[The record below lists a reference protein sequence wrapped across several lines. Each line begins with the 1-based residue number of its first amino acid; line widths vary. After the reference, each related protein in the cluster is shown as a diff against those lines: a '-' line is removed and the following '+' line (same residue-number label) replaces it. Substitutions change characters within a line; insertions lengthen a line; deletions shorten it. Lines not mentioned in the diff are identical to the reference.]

1 MAAPS
6 TSLVARSSTRRPPWV
21 ARWGRVLLVA
31 TLLVAAFDTPVL
43 GADRLKDISSVSG
56 VRNNQLIGYGLA
68 VGLDGTGDQ
77 TTQTPFT
84 RQSVISM
91 LQALGVSVPPGQN
104 VQLKNTAAVIVTA
117 SLPAFSRPGQSID
130 VTVSS
135 MGNAKSLR
143 GGTLLMTPLRGADG
157 QVYGMAQGNI
167 VVGGAGAGG
176 GGASVQ
182 VNQLSAGRIPGGAS
196 VERAVPGQLD
206 QEKIQIELARSDF
219 TLMEHTLQ
227 AIEKRFGPGV
237 AVPVDARF
245 LQVQMP
251 ADASARMTFLSQ
263 LEQLR
268 VETESA
274 GPRVI
279 VNARTGSVVMN
290 QRVTIDPCAVA
301 HGSLTVR
308 VGKDPQV
315 SQPQPF
321 SRGETVVTT
330 KDSASIE
337 QPPATLMA
345 LPAAASLEEVVR
357 GLNLL
362 GANASDLIS
371 ILQAMKTAGA
381 LQADIEVI

>member
-1 MAAPS
+1 MVSLAAHAPR
-6 TSLVARSSTRRPPWV
+6 LLAPRPRRVVNWC
-21 ARWGRVLLVA
+21 RGLLIA
-31 TLLVAAFDTPVL
+31 ALLIVAFDRPAL
-43 GADRLKDISSVSG
+43 CADRLKDIASVSG

-117 SLPAFSRPGQSID
+117 TLPAFSRPGQSID

-135 MGNAKSLR
+135 LGNAKSLR

-206 QEKIQIELARSDF
+206 QEMIQIELARSDF
-219 TLMEHTLQ
+219 TLMQNTLE
-227 AIEKRFGPGV
+227 AIEKRFGAGV
-237 AVPVDARF
+237 AMPVDARF
-245 LQVQMP
+245 LRVRLP
-251 ADASARMTFLSQ
+251 LDAGARMAFLSQ
-263 LEQLR
+263 LEQVR
-268 VETESA
+268 VETEA
-274 GPRVI
+274 VGPRVI

-290 QRVTIDPCAVA
+290 QLVTVEPCAVS
-301 HGSLTVR
+301 HGSLTIR
-308 VGKDPQV
+308 VGKEPQV

-321 SRGETVVTT
+321 SRGETAVTT
-330 KDSASIE
+330 QDSASIE
-337 QPPATLMA
+337 QPKAALIA

-362 GANASDLIS
+362 GANVNDLIS